1 MTSHNRTPD
10 TEPDAQPGTKGRAVW
25 REITDFM
32 RNDLSDGY
40 YQPGQALP
48 GESQLAEFY
57 RTSRPT
63 VRKAIAQL
71 AAEGLLTV
79 SHGRGTFVRPR
90 PDRRLITI
98 EHGNGPRAD
107 LLSPAYDLRAAGWEP
122 VSVPSDAARE
132 GIEHLQPL
140 THSCGIEAAGI
151 LGVRSS
157 HTVVYRFAFWQHT
170 KTRARIYLDSNT
182 LAEHVGTLEG
192 QGIDRHFIPD
202 AEPADYY
209 AHLADKHGPLNWTTT
224 VHAEMPTGD
233 TIEDLRMEPTGTP
246 VLVIRRVMLSHDG
259 RPLEFTEIIAP
270 ADRFEAASSHD
281 HGSSNAAADYAV
293 LSL

>member
-1 MTSHNRTPD
+1 MTSHNKSQD
-10 TEPDAQPGTKGRAVW
+10 TEPQGKDRAIW
-25 REITDFM
+25 RQITDFM
-32 RNDLSDGY
+32 RNDLAEDY

-90 PDRRLITI
+90 PDRRLITT

-122 VSVPSDAARE
+122 VSVPSDAERP
-132 GIEHLQPL
+132 GIEHLTPL
-140 THSCGIEAAGI
+140 SNSCGIETAEI
-151 LGVRSS
+151 LGVRSG
-157 HTVVYRFAFWQHT
+157 HTVIYRFAYWQHS

-182 LAEHVGTLEG
+182 LAEHLGTVEG
-192 QGIDRHFIPD
+192 HGLDRQFIP
-202 AEPADYY
+202 ETESADYY
-209 AHLADKHGPLNWTTT
+209 AHLAEKHGPLKWTTS

-233 TIEDLRMEPTGTP
+233 MIEDLRMEPTGTP
-246 VLVIRRVMLSHDG
+246 VLIIRRIMYSHDG
-259 RPLEFTEIIAP
+259 RPLEYTQICAP
-270 ADRFEAASSHD
+270 GDRFEAASSHD
-281 HGSSNAAADYAV
+281 HNSSNAAADYAV